1 MVDVFRAIGRLS
13 QSMVTVMITGE
24 SGSAEAGG
32 PCTAQAFTAHQR
44 PFVAITAAIQGP
56 AGK

>member
-44 PFVAITAAIQGP
+44 FVAITAAIQGP